1 MLNPFSDD
9 LTELSDNDLHEKIQ
23 NLSKKYMTAQRLGK
37 NEMLTQIQT
46 FITIY
51 KQELSMRA
59 DKNKLDDN
67 DDLNNLINVE

>member
-1 MLNPFSDD
+1 MFSPFSDD
-9 LTELSDNDLHEKIQ
+9 LSALSDNDLHEKIQ
-23 NLSKKYMTAQRLGK
+23 SLSKKYITAQRLGK

-51 KQELSMRA
+51 KQELTVRA
-59 DKNKLDDN
+59 AKNKQDDN

>member
-59 DKNKLDDN
+59 AKNKLDDN

>member
-1 MLNPFSDD
+1 MLNPFSGD
-9 LTELSDNDLHEKIQ
+9 LSELSDNDLHEKIQ
-23 NLSKKYMTAQRLGK
+23 SLSKKYITAQRLGK

-51 KQELSMRA
+51 KQELTVRA
-59 DKNKLDDN
+59 AKNKLDDN